1 MVNLL
6 KKLFNKN
13 KMTIEQLKQ
22 ENEALRAQIMGISHN
37 LKITDDKVKQYEMQ
51 MDNLRK
57 QNLNLIGEVKHL
69 NMLAQNSS
77 YNSNDSRNY

>member
-22 ENEALRAQIMGISHN
+22 ENDALKAQIMGLANNLRITEEK
-37 LKITDDKVKQYEMQ
+37 LKIHEMQ
-51 MDNLRK
+51 VDQLHK
-57 QNLNLIGEVKHL
+57 QNLNLLGEVKHL
-69 NMLAQNSS
+69 NMKMSTNNNNQ
-77 YNSNDSRNY
+77 NDSRYY

>member
-1 MVNLL
+1 
-6 KKLFNKN
+6 
-13 KMTIEQLKQ
+13 MTIEQLKQ

-51 MDNLRK
+51 IDNLRK

>member
-1 MVNLL
+1 MENLL
-6 KKLFNKN
+6 NKIFKKN

-22 ENEALRAQIMGISHN
+22 ENEDLRAQIMGISYN
-37 LKITDDKVKQYEMQ
+37 LRITDDKVKQYEIQ

>member
-22 ENEALRAQIMGISHN
+22 ENEYLKAQMMGLANNLRITEEK
-37 LKITDDKVKQYEMQ
+37 LKMYEMQ
-51 MDNLRK
+51 VDQLHK
-57 QNLNLIGEVKHL
+57 QNLNLVGEVKHL
-69 NMLAQNSS
+69 NMKMSTNNNNQ
-77 YNSNDSRNY
+77 NDSRYY